1 MYKNGEAK
9 TEEKLYGVASK
20 IHTWTLMPPIFPII
34 SHSKCP
40 KLQVCSTS
48 VSGWQATFLNRFPHS
63 YLLHREQ
70 YS

>member
-40 KLQVCSTS
+40 KLQVCLTR
-48 VSGWQATFLNRFPHS
+48 VSGWQATFRNCFPHTHVL
-63 YLLHREQ
+63 YREQ